1 MQHKIESLVIYILSE
16 FTVPQPHLAAFEREY
31 GGDGTWARLF
41 RRDSAYRETILVKDN
56 AQSGRYL
63 TIDVWDDKD
72 SYLRFKD
79 RFADDYQTID
89 KECERLTNGERQIGI
104 FERLP

>member
-1 MQHKIESLVIYILSE
+1 VIYVVWEFILVTECRTE
-16 FTVPQPHLAAFEREY
+16 FETAY
-31 GGDGTWARLF
+31 GTEGVWARLF
-41 RRDSAYRETILVKDN
+41 RRDPAYRETILVKDN

-63 TIDVWDDKD
+63 TIDVWEDKD

-79 RFADDYQTID
+79 RFAHDYQQID
-89 KECERLTNGERQIGI
+89 KECERLTSAERQIGV